1 MTDNERSLKDFLPI
15 LLILCFFVV
24 VQALALFLSGLMA
37 KMGLKVFKDPTQ
49 ISNSAIFIGLMLIS
63 AIISLILIK
72 SGTKNLSEK
81 SLVAYST
88 SYNRSITPSIHS
100 DCAYRNRKSCI
111 ESHAFQ
117 IGSKWIFKFLV
128 YLSTLLTLYITF
140 VILFTFIPFFPF
152 LTVAEYNIANFVVAI
167 TLTVLLYMYPEWYIV
182 DVIGICSASGIA
194 ALFGISFSIIPA
206 IILLVLLA
214 IYDAIS
220 VYKTKHMI
228 TIVNAGMDSKLPLM
242 LIAPNN
248 LNYSFIKSGFKKEG
262 NNEAFFLG
270 VGDIVEPT
278 ILVVS
283 AHIFLH
289 NAYPVIGAMVGT
301 LLGCIIMFTVTTK
314 GSSAQAGLPFL
325 NLGAILGFFA
335 GDLLSGFQ

>member
-1 MTDNERSLKDFLPI
+1 MTDNERSLKDYLPI
-15 LLILCFFVV
+15 LLILCFFVL

-37 KMGLKVFKDPTQ
+37 KIGLQVFKDPTE

-72 SGTKNLSEK
+72 FSVRNLSEK
-81 SLVAYST
+81 SLVADPK

-100 DCAYRNRKSCI
+100 DYAYRNRKSYG

-128 YLSTLLTLYITF
+128 YSSTLLTLYITF
-140 VILFTFIPFFPF
+140 VILFTFIPF
-152 LTVAEYNIANFVVAI
+152 LSAAEYNIASFVAAI
-167 TLTVLLYMYPEWYIV
+167 TLTVLLYKYPEWYIV
-182 DVIGICSASGIA
+182 DITGVLSAGGIA

-206 IILLVLLA
+206 IIVLLLLA
-214 IYDAIS
+214 VYDAIS
-220 VYKTKHMI
+220 VYKTKHMM
-228 TIVNAGMDSKLPLM
+228 TIVDAGMDSKLPLM

-262 NNEAFFLG
+262 SNEAFFVG
-270 VGDIVEPT
+270 VGDVVEPT

-289 NAYPVIGAMVGT
+289 SAYPVIGAMFGT
-301 LLGCIIMFTVTTK
+301 LLGCIVLFTVAIK
-314 GSSAQAGLPFL
+314 GNSAQAGLPFL
-325 NLGAILGFFA
+325 NLGAILGFSA
-335 GDLLSGFQ
+335 GGLLSGFH

>member
-1 MTDNERSLKDFLPI
+1 VI
-15 LLILCFFVV
+15 

-37 KMGLKVFKDPTQ
+37 KIGLQVFKDPTQ

-63 AIISLILIK
+63 AILSLILIK
-72 SGTKNLSEK
+72 FGIQNLSEK
-81 SLVAYST
+81 SLMACSK

-100 DCAYRNRKSCI
+100 DCAYRNRKSYS
-111 ESHAFQ
+111 ESHAFR

-128 YLSTLLTLYITF
+128 YISTMLTLYITF
-140 VILFTFIPFFPF
+140 VILFTFIPF
-152 LTVAEYNIANFVVAI
+152 LAVAEYNIASFVVAI

-182 DVIGICSASGIA
+182 DITGVLSAGGIA

-206 IILLVLLA
+206 IIVLVLLA
-214 IYDAIS
+214 VYDAIS

-228 TIVNAGMDSKLPLM
+228 TIVDAGMDSKLPLM

-262 NNEAFFLG
+262 SNEAFFVG
-270 VGDIVEPT
+270 VGDVVEPT

-289 NAYPVIGAMVGT
+289 NAYPVIGAMFGT
-301 LLGCIIMFTVTTK
+301 LLGCIVLFTITIK
-314 GSSAQAGLPFL
+314 GNSAQAGLPFL
-325 NLGAILGFFA
+325 NLGAILGFSA
-335 GDLLSGFQ
+335 GGLLSGFQ